1 MKTVIIYSPV
11 WNQCEQNSIDTF
23 FKVSS
28 IQKMFVSQTSPTT
41 WGTND
46 YSRKLHPLEQFFT
59 GTEYYTTPVV
69 ETSPVVPSGPRPLE
83 TPNTDHT

>member
-1 MKTVIIYSPV
+1 MTDSSNTFARCFK
-11 WNQCEQNSIDTF
+11 DT
-23 FKVSS
+23 
-28 IQKMFVSQTSPTT
+28 PTT
-41 WGTND
+41 LGTND